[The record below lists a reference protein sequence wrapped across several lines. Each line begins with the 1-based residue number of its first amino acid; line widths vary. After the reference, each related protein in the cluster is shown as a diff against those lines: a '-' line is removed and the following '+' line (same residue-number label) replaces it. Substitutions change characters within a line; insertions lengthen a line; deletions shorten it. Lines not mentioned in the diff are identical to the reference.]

1 VCTDVTQLNVPRGF
15 TDCAAEGRDLYAE
28 ISIVDTGTKI
38 DRIII
43 QDLVKYPDMSDIVRP
58 ITESEKVE
66 E

>member
-15 TDCAAEGRDLYAE
+15 TDYAAEGRDLYAE

-43 QDLVKYPDMSDIVRP
+43 QDLVKYPDMSDMVRP
-58 ITESEKVE
+58 ITASEKVE